1 MSVLTRL
8 SRLFGGSHDDARAR
22 RLARMR
28 SDGPVVID
36 APGAGV
42 AGGALDG
49 GGGDEAGV
57 AARGDRV
64 QTADEAVHE
73 DAQAEAE
80 LERAT
85 MPAAPRNKQ
94 ELLAELRKNYA
105 EAVGLIR
112 KMDQHLDEQGR
123 RSGRMVELGERLPE
137 AVEHLAALRSQQGEL
152 IEAARQVRETLR
164 EGSVRDGAQLERHR
178 ELLERQSASLI
189 RIERYFEEQAR
200 VERELGSAL
209 GEFRGALAHM
219 HASNHR
225 LAGALERLDEREQRH
240 EETLRELSERSRVVT
255 NALILLCGIAVAT
268 ALVSTIAV
276 LYLATR

>member
-8 SRLFGGSHDDARAR
+8 SRMFGGSRTDGRAR
-22 RLARMR
+22 RLAQVRPDEPVVVEVPGEEAGAVPEGSTEAIA
-28 SDGPVVID
+28 SDG
-36 APGAGV
+36 
-42 AGGALDG
+42 
-49 GGGDEAGV
+49 
-57 AARGDRV
+57 
-64 QTADEAVHE
+64 AVHD

-80 LERAT
+80 LERAA

-112 KMDQHLDEQGR
+112 KVDQHLDDQGR
-123 RSGRMVELGERLPE
+123 RASRMVELGERLPE
-137 AVEHLAALRSQQGEL
+137 AVEHLATLRARQGDL
-152 IEAARQVRETLR
+152 IEVARQVSEVLR
-164 EGSVRDGAQLERHR
+164 EQTMRGEAQVERLR

-189 RIERYFEEQAR
+189 RIEGYFEEQAR

-219 HASNHR
+219 NASNHR

-240 EETLRELSERSRVVT
+240 EEALQTLGERSRVIT
-255 NALILLCGIAVAT
+255 NALIILCGIAVAT